1 MPVDFVSGQAMV
13 TENPSSTDPGPAK
26 PRRSLTSHPALV
38 LILCAVCIYGAL
50 LGLLL
55 GMAAHDKIG
64 FFVASGFSLYA
75 AYRLFQHFLK
85 LKGRT
90 FP

>member
-1 MPVDFVSGQAMV
+1 METQNHPAK
-13 TENPSSTDPGPAK
+13 DPGPARAK
-26 PRRSLTSHPALV
+26 RPLTSHPAVV

-55 GMAAHDKIG
+55 GLAARDKIG

-75 AYRLFQHFLK
+75 AYRLFRHFLK

>member
-13 TENPSSTDPGPAK
+13 TEIPPATDPGPARHK
-26 PRRSLTSHPALV
+26 RPLTSHPAVV

-55 GMAAHDKIG
+55 GLAARDKIG
-64 FFVASGFSLYA
+64 FFVAAGFSLYA
-75 AYRLFQHFLK
+75 AYKLFLHFLK
-85 LKGRT
+85 LKGRS